1 MIGPPRIGRSLN
13 TNEGP
18 AAQGHA
24 AVLDTPGV
32 DTVSTSRMLL
42 QERTLKQDRA
52 VSNGQRDVVILPKDA
67 ESRRR
72 TAGRITPVIL
82 RAQSSQGQ

>member
-1 MIGPPRIGRSLN
+1 MIGPPRIGRSLS
-13 TNEGP
+13 TNECL

-24 AVLDTPGV
+24 AALDTPSV
-32 DTVSTSRMLL
+32 DTFSTSRMLL

-52 VSNGQRDVVILPKDA
+52 VSTGQRDVVILSKNA